1 MLQGIK
7 KARLN
12 VLQEEIIEKGRA
24 QRLEKLAPWV
34 MDCAGKFVNKVSEL
48 HEFAEFYLVI
58 LSLLGIDLPDLLK
71 EV

>member
-7 KARLN
+7 KARLK
-12 VLQEEIIEKGRA
+12 VFQEEIIEKGRA

-58 LSLLGIDLPDLLK
+58 LSLLGIDLPYLLK

>member
-12 VLQEEIIEKGRA
+12 VLQEEIVEKGCA
-24 QRLEKLAPWV
+24 QRLEKLAPGV
-34 MDCAGKFVNKVSEL
+34 MDGAGEFVEKVSEI

-58 LSLLGIDLPDLLK
+58 LPLLGIDLPDLLK